1 MKHFKIFFVTI
12 ITFTIFTNNSN
23 ADEIFELYKYLHSNP
38 ELSWQEFKTSDILAS
53 KMEGLGFNV
62 RF

>member
-38 ELSWQEFKTSDILAS
+38 ELS
-53 KMEGLGFNV
+53 
-62 RF
+62 